1 MTLTVRSVLPA
12 YALTR
17 PVSGLTTRAVRG
29 YALVNPNPLVPAHAP
44 VPTDYRTPQSDMIY
58 DLIEKSNP
66 GFKAIYPKGSVTFGV
81 PAVIAV
87 NKNDPYKNDTSILV
101 TPKAGS
107 GGIGKV
113 TVNYRRIDLTVLF
126 KNVPVRLDNYHTS
139 ASALPA
145 VYVPWF
151 AAKYGVSLESGD
163 VSAGQNITSG
173 TQYARGPVA
182 SCLCYKGTIN
192 ILWTLG
198 LRPITD
204 IITDAN
210 RGLAG
215 RGYPGG
221 NDFSVGRKPTGE
233 FMTLTQDATEI
244 KTNLAAIPVS
254 WAAPGGANA
263 NLQTI
268 CDWLNANSGQ
278 TGWNI
283 GNANA
288 PGGTQ
293 NIQWFRYT
301 LPNANVPE
309 ADSTK
314 YTSVVV
320 IQSSAD
326 SWFTGRC
333 LLQYT

>member
-1 MTLTVRSVLPA
+1 MTLTVRAVLPG

-17 PVSGLTTRAVRG
+17 PVSSLTTRSVGG
-29 YALVNPNPLVPAHAP
+29 YALVNPTPIIPAHPP
-44 VPTDYRTPQSDMIY
+44 VLTNYRKPQSEMIY

-66 GFKAIYPKGSVTFGV
+66 GFKDIYPLGSVTFGI
-81 PAVIAV
+81 PADIAV
-87 NKNDPYKNDTSILV
+87 ASNDPYKNDTSVVV
-101 TPKAGS
+101 TPVAGS

-113 TVNYRRIDLTVLF
+113 TVKYRRIDLSVLF
-126 KNVPVRLDNYHTS
+126 KNVTLKLDNYFNTTS
-139 ASALPA
+139 AFPA
-145 VYVPWF
+145 DYVPWF
-151 AAKYGVSLESGD
+151 AAKFGISL
-163 VSAGQNITSG
+163 VSADFSAGNNITSG
-173 TQYARGPVA
+173 TAYSRGPLPA
-182 SCLCYKGTIN
+182 CLCYKGAVT

-198 LRPITD
+198 KRPITD
-204 IITDAN
+204 IITSAN
-210 RGLAG
+210 RNLVG
-215 RGYPGG
+215 RLYPGG

-233 FMTLTQDATEI
+233 FMTLTQDATAI
-244 KTNLAAIPVS
+244 KTNLAAIPV
-254 WAAPGGANA
+254 AYNPAGGANA
-263 NLQTI
+263 NIQTI
-268 CDWLNANSGQ
+268 CDWLNANTGY

-283 GNANA
+283 GNANS

-309 ADSTK
+309 ADSSK